1 MKAAEIPGNTE
12 LEIWR
17 GVSSPLTCRV
27 FVATEYGF
35 GQALGNP
42 QPSPSRKGL
51 EYRSVTV
58 EFVIVAEVI
67 RLPADERTRLL
78 SHSTRSVRLLKTLY
92 PAPTAPTS
100 SIADCSAAGHRLD
113 ASAASYMLEMVR
125 RDLSEII
132 PQF

>member
-1 MKAAEIPGNTE
+1 MKAAESPGKAE

-58 EFVIVAEVI
+58 ELVIIAEVI
-67 RLPADERTRLL
+67 RLPADERTRLAEPL
-78 SHSTRSVRLLKTLY
+78 DPLRSLIKDPVPGADSTDFIHRG
-92 PAPTAPTS
+92 
-100 SIADCSAAGHRLD
+100 CSAAGHRL
-113 ASAASYMLEMVR
+113 AAS
-125 RDLSEII
+125 
-132 PQF
+132 